1 MTALRRAA
9 RALRALAAVAVA
21 GLALTACAGLP
32 LTGTVQ
38 GGRSVGEQLP
48 GPDFLRLPDRPQPG
62 ATPEEIVDGF
72 LRAGAGPV
80 SDWARAREFLA
91 PALRDTWD
99 PTAGVIIEPTGTTR
113 TPVAVG
119 QNAVEVAVAPTA
131 TVDATGVYEPATGGT
146 PPLRFELLQQED
158 GEWRISQAPDGIVLD
173 RDSFVTAFDRYTLA
187 FFDPSWRFLVPDE
200 RWFPTT
206 NAPTRIAAALI
217 EGSPA
222 EWLAGSVVSAFPDSV
237 ALSPTAVPVSA
248 GEAQV
253 SLNEAALTVEQLTLD
268 RMQTQ
273 LDESLASAGVS
284 QVQMRVGSSD
294 VDAGTVPVRSTRVAA
309 QPLVVTADER
319 FGFLTGDELEP
330 VPGLS
335 DALAQAAPVEDLQ
348 LSPDRAF
355 AAVRFAT
362 DASVGRVDAD
372 GDVQVFDERPGLLAP
387 TIDPFG
393 YVWSVP
399 ATSPTALRAIV
410 PSGVIEIAGAWPG
423 AATISAMALSRD
435 GTRMAAAVTA
445 GGRTTLSV
453 AGVIRDG
460 DGVPSG
466 LGDPAVLGDLDG
478 PVSSVAWLDDSSVA
492 ALVDAG
498 TEPRLREQAVG
509 GEGTESAA
517 PAGADTLAGGN
528 SASTL
533 RVHTDQG
540 GLFIRRGAN
549 WTQTAE
555 GITVLATQQGSPR

>member
-1 MTALRRAA
+1 MKRRE
-9 RALRALAAVAVA
+9 RAVRAIRALAVAVVA
-21 GLALTACAGLP
+21 VLALTACAGLP

-38 GGRSVGEQLP
+38 GGRSTGEQLP

-119 QNAVEVAVAPTA
+119 ENAVEVAVAPTA

-146 PPLRFELLQQED
+146 LPLRFELLQQAD

-187 FFDPSWRFLVPDE
+187 FFDPTWEYLVPDE

-206 NAPTRIAAALI
+206 NAPTRIAAALVD
-217 EGSPA
+217 GSPV

-237 ALSPTAVPVSA
+237 ALSPTAVPVSL

-253 SLNEAALTVEQLTLD
+253 SLNEAALTLEQLTLD

-273 LDESLASAGVS
+273 LDESLASAGVTR
-284 QVQMRVGSSD
+284 VQMRVGSSD
-294 VDAGTVPVRSTRVAA
+294 VDAGTVAVRSTRVAA
-309 QPLVVTADER
+309 QPLVVTADG
-319 FGFLTGDELEP
+319 FGFLTGDELDP

-335 DALAQAAPVEDLQ
+335 DALEQAAQVDALQ
-348 LSPDRAF
+348 LSPDRVF
-355 AAVRFAT
+355 AAARFAEDGST
-362 DASVGRVDAD
+362 GRVDAD
-372 GDVQVFDERPGLLAP
+372 GDVQVFDQRPGLTAP

-393 YVWSVP
+393 YVWTVP
-399 ATSPTALRAIV
+399 EATPSAVRAWV
-410 PSGVIEIAGAWPG
+410 PSGPIEIANAWPG
-423 AATISAMALSRD
+423 AASISAMALSRD
-435 GTRMAAAVTA
+435 GTRLAAAVTV

-466 LGDPAVLGDLDG
+466 LGDPVVLGDLEG

-498 TEPRLREQAVG
+498 TEPRLREQVVG

-517 PAGADTLAGGN
+517 PVGADTLAGGN

-555 GITVLATQQGSPR
+555 GIAVLATQQGSPR